1 MAHIEQYFQDAAV
14 ILNAIDKDAVDQMIT
29 LLLQLREQKGR
40 LFFIGVG
47 GSAGNCS
54 HAVNDFR
61 KIAGM
66 EAYTPVDNMPEL
78 TARTNDEGWS
88 TVFVEWLRGS
98 NLAKN
103 DGVFVLSVGGGDKK
117 KNVSANIVCALDYA
131 KQVGAKIFGIVG
143 RDGGYTAKVADSC
156 VIIPPINPAMV
167 TPHTEAFQGVI
178 WHLMVTDPRMMCI
191 SNKWESLQ
199 SK

>member
-1 MAHIEQYFQDAAV
+1 MSHIEQYFKDANTV
-14 ILNAIDKDAVDQMIT
+14 LNAIDKEEVEKMIM
-29 LLLQLREQKGR
+29 LLSQLRERKGR
-40 LFFIGVG
+40 LFFLGVG

-61 KIAGM
+61 KIAGV

-78 TARTNDEGWS
+78 TARVNDEGWS

-98 NLAKN
+98 NLTKN
-103 DGVFVLSVGGGDKK
+103 DGVFVLSVGGGDRE
-117 KNVSANIVCALDYA
+117 KNVSANIVYALDYA
-131 KQVGAKIFGIVG
+131 KQVGTTVFGIVG
-143 RDGGYTAKVADSC
+143 RDGGYTAKSADAC

-167 TPHTEAFQGVI
+167 TPHTEAFQGFI
-178 WHLMVTDPRMMCI
+178 WHLIVTDPRMMRM
-191 SNKWESLQ
+191 SNKWESVQ